1 MSIGE
6 EGWGTRE
13 ERYSKIKWGWECTVW
28 EMSCEDGK
36 DGSILSDFIEVKRG
50 DWRMGKVASSLGSQ
64 NSSQVQGHLFS
75 F

>member
-13 ERYSKIKWGWECTVW
+13 ETYSKIKWGWECTVW

-50 DWRMGKVASSLGSQ
+50 DWRMGKGPGRWEEARRVLGPSS
-64 NSSQVQGHLFS
+64 
-75 F
+75 